1 MELEKAR
8 AEFKRLQERVKAIN
22 HAVSLIFFDGETAA
36 PPNTTDNRIRAL
48 ETLNFTDY
56 NLRYG
61 ESSIE
66 LMDFLLEHESE
77 LTQIE
82 KSSLREMKRDINK
95 RRNVPR
101 DKYVSYENL
110 LVSAQDAWHRALDEQ
125 NYDIYRPYLETI
137 FDRVG
142 ELSTYGNS
150 SMSPYDYCLDNYEPG
165 TSTAMYDEV
174 MSDVKSE
181 IMPLFHQIME
191 RPPLDDSCF
200 KGDFPIDK
208 QEELAR
214 YLMNVLGVDMDHV
227 TMTTAEH
234 PFSRTMGSHFDV
246 RVATKYSRKDLTLSL
261 YTMLFECAHILHVMG
276 QDDEVA
282 YTFVDDS
289 ASLGMRE
296 GQTYFYENI
305 IGRSRAFIELMYP
318 KLKELF
324 PNQIER
330 FTPDDLYLAVN
341 KVNAGPIRIGS
352 DEVSNNLHILVRYE
366 IEKALMDKSLSV
378 KDLPDAWAEKYKEYL
393 GVEVSNP
400 VQGVLQD
407 IHWAHGSIGYFPT
420 SLLGR
425 CYSAIVAEKMR
436 EEVSI
441 ESEVLAGD
449 FSKINQWNKDHIW
462 RKAGLYETEDVMKE
476 IAGWPVTADAYIK
489 YLKAKYSE
497 LYSL

>member
-1 MELEKAR
+1 
-8 AEFKRLQERVKAIN
+8 
-22 HAVSLIFFDGETAA
+22 
-36 PPNTTDNRIRAL
+36 
-48 ETLNFTDY
+48 
-56 NLRYG
+56 
-61 ESSIE
+61 
-66 LMDFLLEHESE
+66 
-77 LTQIE
+77 
-82 KSSLREMKRDINK
+82 
-95 RRNVPR
+95 
-101 DKYVSYENL
+101 
-110 LVSAQDAWHRALDEQ
+110 
-125 NYDIYRPYLETI
+125 
-137 FDRVG
+137 
-142 ELSTYGNS
+142 
-150 SMSPYDYCLDNYEPG
+150 
-165 TSTAMYDEV
+165 
-174 MSDVKSE
+174 
-181 IMPLFHQIME
+181 
-191 RPPLDDSCF
+191 
-200 KGDFPIDK
+200 
-208 QEELAR
+208 
-214 YLMNVLGVDMDHV
+214 
-227 TMTTAEH
+227 
-234 PFSRTMGSHFDV
+234 
-246 RVATKYSRKDLTLSL
+246 
-261 YTMLFECAHILHVMG
+261 
-276 QDDEVA
+276 
-282 YTFVDDS
+282 
-289 ASLGMRE
+289 MRE

-407 IHWAHGSIGYFPT
+407 IHWAHGSSGYFPT

-425 CYSAIVAEKMR
+425 CYSAITAEKMR

-449 FSKINQWNKDHIW
+449 FSNINQWNKDHIW